1 MQYAPLD
8 ADTVS
13 RLAATAIPHLNS
25 MREEVP
31 HVFAG
36 DGDKAA
42 LAVGMILAL
51 AFASHLHTA
60 HESLAE
66 PIVRAANNVLSDIAL
81 QLVKR

>member
-8 ADTVS
+8 ADAVS
-13 RLAATAIPHLNS
+13 RLAAAATPHLNS
-25 MREEVP
+25 MREEVQ

-36 DGDKAA
+36 EDDKGT

-51 AFASHLHTA
+51 AFASHLRTA
-60 HESLAE
+60 DESLAE
-66 PIVRAANNVLSDIAL
+66 PIVRAANNVLSDVVL